1 MQYEPIKRSVA
12 RLFSGH
18 MFMRKLLYFFLDI
31 LLLRTWHIRK
41 ALRTI
46 RKELPDN
53 AIILDAGS
61 GLGQYAWRMSR
72 INRNWKITGV
82 DIDKEQIENCTELFR
97 KAGLSGRINF
107 NVADLTSFA
116 EPGKYDL
123 ILSVD
128 VIEHIRDDESVFRN
142 FHLSLADNG
151 KLLISTPS
159 DMGGS
164 GVHSHDEESFIGEH
178 VRNGYGINDMTGK
191 LRAAGFSNIDI
202 KYTYGTPGNISWLL
216 SMKYPVRMI
225 NRSPFYAIIL
235 PFYYL
240 FVFPLALILNFF
252 DLRLIHKKG
261 SGLIVKAGK

>member
-1 MQYEPIKRSVA
+1 
-12 RLFSGH
+12 
-18 MFMRKLLYFFLDI
+18 MRKLLYFSLDI

-41 ALRTI
+41 ALRAI
-46 RKELPDN
+46 RNELPDN
-53 AIILDAGS
+53 ANILDAGS

-72 INRNWKITGV
+72 MNRKWTITGV
-82 DIDKEQIENCTELFR
+82 DIDKEQVEDCTEFFR
-97 KAGLSGRINF
+97 KAGLSGRVSF
-107 NVADLTSFA
+107 NVADLTTFA

-128 VIEHIRDDESVFRN
+128 VMEHISDDESVFRN

-151 KLLISTPS
+151 ILLISTPS

-164 GVHSHDEESFIGEH
+164 GVNSHDEESFIGEH
-178 VRNGYGINDMTGK
+178 VRNGYGINDITVK
-191 LRAAGFSNIDI
+191 LRAAGFRNIDI

-216 SMKYPVRMI
+216 SMKYPVRML
-225 NRSPFYAIIL
+225 NRSSLFAIIL

-240 FVFPLALILNFF
+240 IVFPLALILNFF